1 MDKGIK
7 AHQVQHFL
15 ERYGNIFYSTSI
27 LFCFSFLVSFVDAQ
41 NLIMKIDCVPAGKLN
56 SFHFQCCKLPC
67 IGIDYMKPSFLDFV
81 NEPHNIRNRCLN
93 AHNSNTRN

>member
-27 LFCFSFLVSFVDAQ
+27 LFCFSFLVSFVD
-41 NLIMKIDCVPAGKLN
+41 
-56 SFHFQCCKLPC
+56 
-67 IGIDYMKPSFLDFV
+67 
-81 NEPHNIRNRCLN
+81 
-93 AHNSNTRN
+93 T